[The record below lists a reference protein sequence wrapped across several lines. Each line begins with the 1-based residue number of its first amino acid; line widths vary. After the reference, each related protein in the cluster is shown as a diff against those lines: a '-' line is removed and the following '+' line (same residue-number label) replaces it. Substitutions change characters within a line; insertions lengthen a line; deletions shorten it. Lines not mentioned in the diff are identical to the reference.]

1 MAYYLLLKQVQHILL
16 KENKSLDSKKI
27 LKSLY
32 FPYIEPKLNSLVLT
46 TNTWN
51 FMSLLLHRVIKHFQ
65 LHLFVSSV
73 SYVCISKHPHTF
85 SLPSC
90 WRSSL
95 STALLDVAI
104 STGRRRS
111 VFLALMSAPKSSSKF
126 TISVLGFWAAA
137 WSGVSQYLPLW
148 TSAPVRK
155 ETGMILKKQLWHE

>member
-1 MAYYLLLKQVQHILL
+1 MAYDLLLKQVQHILL
-16 KENKSLDSKKI
+16 KENKSLDSIKI

-32 FPYIEPKLNSLVLT
+32 FPSIEPTLNSLVLT

-51 FMSLLLHRVIKHFQ
+51 FLPLLLHIVTRHFRF
-65 LHLFVSSV
+65 HPFVSSV
-73 SYVCISKHPHTF
+73 CIYKHSHTF

-111 VFLALMSAPKSSSKF
+111 MFLALMSAPNSSSKF
-126 TISVLGFWAAA
+126 TISVLDFWAAA

-148 TSAPVRK
+148 TSAPGRK
-155 ETGMILKKQLWHE
+155 ETGLIFKKQLLHE